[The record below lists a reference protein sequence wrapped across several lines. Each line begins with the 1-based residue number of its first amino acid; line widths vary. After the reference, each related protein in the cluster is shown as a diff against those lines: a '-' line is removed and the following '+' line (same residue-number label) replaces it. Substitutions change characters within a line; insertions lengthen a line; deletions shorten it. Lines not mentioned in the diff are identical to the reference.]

1 MGLYGLIRSQ
11 PQEICTPF
19 GIHLEYSYAAMAN
32 PKIQCRLDPI
42 NMAYL
47 DDLVQVGAYGKD
59 TTAVVRRF
67 IEEGILD
74 ALKSGMIGKR
84 DAKAF
89 QPKTRKQS
97 RRQSSKTPVA
107 RS

>member
-1 MGLYGLIRSQ
+1 
-11 PQEICTPF
+11 
-19 GIHLEYSYAAMAN
+19 MAN
-32 PKIQCRLDPI
+32 PKVQCRLDPI

-47 DDLVQVGAYGKD
+47 DDLLQVGAYGKD

-74 ALKSGMIGKR
+74 ALKAGMISKR

-89 QPKTRKQS
+89 QPKTRGKQS